1 MMGLKR
7 YYLGRGQRR
16 LLTLAAVGIMLTGVN
31 VNAQCPTSV
40 LTFGLRKPTKVIL
53 SQKGNLLVAE
63 QGTASANTGRISLID
78 PTSGTARTL
87 LDGLP
92 SALNLVGGAPNP
104 SGPSGLALRGRTM
117 FVTIGSGN
125 TTLPG
130 PAPGAEIPNPNVS
143 SPLFSSVLEVHFDA
157 NVEMTTAGFTLT
169 TADQLALKNGQTL
182 MFDNGGGHNITLK
195 LLADFPD
202 YVPAPRP
209 GLPNNVVSSNPFG
222 VVVSDEQLYIVDASL
237 NLVAQVDTDT
247 GATTT
252 LTTFANLPNPLFPAL
267 GPPTIQAVPDSIHL
281 FSEQLLVT
289 LLSGFPFPPGA
300 AQVRVVDPINGS
312 NQPFITGLTSAI
324 DVLPVKTPGGD
335 EQFLTLEF
343 STNQLAGARGRLQL
357 FASLEGPLVVL
368 ADCLITPTSMA
379 LEPKTGRLFVTEIGT
394 GRIIEVAVSGISIP
408 GGKHAPVK
416 QAR

>member
-1 MMGLKR
+1 MIGLNR
-7 YYLGRGQRR
+7 YYLGRGQVR
-16 LLTLAAVGIMLTGVN
+16 LLTLAAFVIMLTGVN

-40 LTFGLRKPTKVIL
+40 LTSGLHKPTKVIL

-63 QGTASANTGRISLID
+63 PGTASANTGRVSIID
-78 PTSGTARTL
+78 PTSGTTRTL

-92 SALNLVGGAPNP
+92 SALNLVAGEPNP
-104 SGPSGLALRGRTM
+104 SGPSGLALRGRTL

-125 TTLPG
+125 ATLPG
-130 PAPGAEIPNPNVS
+130 PAPGAEVPNPNVS
-143 SPLFSSVLEVHFDA
+143 SPLFSSVLEVHFSA
-157 NVEMTTAGFTLT
+157 NVEMTTTGFTLT
-169 TADQLALKNGQTL
+169 PADQLALKNGQTL
-182 MFDNGGGHNITLK
+182 LFDNGGGNNLTIS
-195 LLADFPD
+195 LLTDFPD
-202 YVPAPRP
+202 YVSAPRP

-222 VVVSDEQLYIVDASL
+222 VVVSDEQLYVVDASL

-252 LTTFANLPNPLFPAL
+252 LTTFANLPNPLFPML

-281 FSEQLLVT
+281 FGEQVLVT

-300 AQVRVVDPINGS
+300 AQVRVVDPVNGS

-324 DVLPVKTPGGD
+324 DVLPVKTLGGG

-357 FASLEGPLVVL
+357 FATPAGPPVVL
-368 ADCLITPTSMA
+368 ANCLITPTSMA
-379 LEPKTGRLFVTEIGT
+379 FEQKTGRLFVTEMSA
-394 GRIIEVAVSGISIP
+394 GRIIEVAVAGISIP
-408 GGKHAPVK
+408 GRKRGPVK
-416 QAR
+416 